1 MEEFDQQFKDLTW
14 SVTLS
19 NGVVV
24 PLSNHSLTDP
34 VEYKD
39 RTSYT
44 RDAVKRRLLEYK
56 YQILAFIEGFNLS
69 IPSSVFQ
76 IYTWNNLEE
85 VITGINDIDISL
97 LESLTMYACFSD
109 LSIGLDIREA

>member
-97 LESLTMYACFSD
+97 LESLTMYA
-109 LSIGLDIREA
+109 